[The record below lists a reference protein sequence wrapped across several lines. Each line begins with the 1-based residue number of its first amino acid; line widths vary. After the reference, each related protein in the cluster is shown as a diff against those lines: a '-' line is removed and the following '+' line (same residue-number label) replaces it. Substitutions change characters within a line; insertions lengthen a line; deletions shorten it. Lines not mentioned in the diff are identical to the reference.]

1 MNASP
6 SAVGTRCSR
15 ATIQSGF
22 LTYQVAP
29 AVAVFSRGG
38 QTPRLGVTPR
48 GLGFHT
54 LVIRLFSELFPD
66 AFLSQCSLICYI
78 GIVDVAI
85 PFLPSVGWG
94 L

>member
-1 MNASP
+1 MSATSEQRALHICPLVRSMNAPP

-38 QTPRLGVTPR
+38 QTTRLGVTP
-48 GLGFHT
+48 
-54 LVIRLFSELFPD
+54 
-66 AFLSQCSLICYI
+66 
-78 GIVDVAI
+78 
-85 PFLPSVGWG
+85 
-94 L
+94 